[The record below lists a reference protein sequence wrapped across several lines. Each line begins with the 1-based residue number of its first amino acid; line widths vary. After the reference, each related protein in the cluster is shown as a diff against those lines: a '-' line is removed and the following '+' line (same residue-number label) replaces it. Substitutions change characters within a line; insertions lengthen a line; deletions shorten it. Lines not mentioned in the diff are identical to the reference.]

1 MKLMMTSFKCGPTK
15 VGGIRGYEEN
25 YDNQPTLVPP
35 CRPSCVFQWRIPISG
50 DPISSFF
57 CMLQELAIDQLILR
71 FVVIHV
77 SNSIFLSI
85 SLIMESDQILSEA
98 CSSWLE

>member
-1 MKLMMTSFKCGPTK
+1 MMTSFKCGPTK

-35 CRPSCVFQWRIPISG
+35 CRPSCVLQWRISTSG

-57 CMLQELAIDQLILR
+57 CMLQELAIDQLTLR

-77 SNSIFLSI
+77 SNSKFFYQYL
-85 SLIMESDQILSEA
+85 
-98 CSSWLE
+98 